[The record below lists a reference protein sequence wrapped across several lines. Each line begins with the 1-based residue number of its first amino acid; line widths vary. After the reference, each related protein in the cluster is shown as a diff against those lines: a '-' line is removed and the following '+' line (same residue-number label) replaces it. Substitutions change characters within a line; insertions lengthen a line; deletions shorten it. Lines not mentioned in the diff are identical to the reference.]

1 MEGAAQNK
9 PLLMKQKAETMLRMW
24 WQRSRDSVKNVT
36 EDTTVVA
43 TAISF
48 LASFCI
54 FRLTFCSSADIRTK
68 NEHFHH
74 SNAFATSTN
83 TGTKPEYV
91 RTNAFLE
98 SPLPMSFAMIPGF
111 RGIYFSSLRTR
122 RSQAFYED
130 EG

>member
-54 FRLTFCSSADIRTK
+54 FR
-68 NEHFHH
+68 
-74 SNAFATSTN
+74 
-83 TGTKPEYV
+83 
-91 RTNAFLE
+91 TNAFLE